1 MTTMKITATDE
12 AAPTAALLEPAG
24 EPSTG
29 KYTLR
34 SISRAIDALEVLA
47 AAESP
52 LGVSDVARELG
63 ASKSTAF
70 AILQTLE
77 ERNLVG
83 SAGEGFQRRYTLG
96 LGLARLGH
104 RAVSSVS
111 MLDAAM
117 PHLERL
123 TKTTRLSSRVA
134 TMSQGIAVV
143 LGQVDGPNSVR
154 FDLNMGGRERLHCT
168 GIGKAIL
175 GQYSD
180 EEITDLA
187 EQTGLPKR
195 TGYTITSVDAL
206 LRDIAKVRDRG
217 FSVDDE
223 EDAEGVLCIG
233 APLIDHT
240 GACAGGISV
249 TGLKMSLPLERVLRV
264 GELVMTSAEAI
275 SRRMGAP
282 R

>member
-1 MTTMKITATDE
+1 MAISRTSP
-12 AAPTAALLEPAG
+12 AAPAPIEGG
-24 EPSTG
+24 EADASTG
-29 KYTLR
+29 RYTLQ
-34 SISRAIDALEVLA
+34 SVSRAVDVLEILA
-47 AAESP
+47 AAESS

-77 ERNLVG
+77 ERNLV
-83 SAGEGFQRRYTLG
+83 SSTGEGFQRRYALG

-104 RAVSSVS
+104 RAVSRLSLV
-111 MLDAAM
+111 DAAM

-123 TKTTRLSSRVA
+123 TRMTKLSSRVA
-134 TMSQGIAVV
+134 TMSKGIAVV
-143 LGQVDGPNSVR
+143 LGQVDGPNLR

-175 GQYSD
+175 GQYTD
-180 EEITDLA
+180 AEVIDLA
-187 EQTGLPKR
+187 EQTGLPRR
-195 TGYTITSVDAL
+195 TAYTITSIDAL
-206 LRDIAKVRDRG
+206 LKDIASVRERG

-240 GACAGGISV
+240 GACAGGISI
-249 TGLKMSLPLERVLRV
+249 TGLKMNQQLERVLRL
-264 GELVMTSAEAI
+264 GELVMATAQSI
-275 SRRMGAP
+275 SRQLGASL
-282 R
+282 

>member
-1 MTTMKITATDE
+1 MTTTDDSRGAAVAASVGA
-12 AAPTAALLEPAG
+12 AAPDQG
-24 EPSTG
+24 G
-29 KYTLR
+29 RYTLR
-34 SISRAIDALEVLA
+34 SISRAIDALDVLA
-47 AAESP
+47 SADASMS
-52 LGVSDVARELG
+52 VSDVARALG

-77 ERNLVG
+77 ERNLVS

-104 RAVSSVS
+104 RAVSRVS

-123 TKTTRLSSRVA
+123 TKITKLSSRVA

-143 LGQVDGPNSVR
+143 LGQVDGPNSIR

-175 GQYSD
+175 GRYTD
-180 EEITDLA
+180 EEVVDLA

-195 TGYTITSVDAL
+195 TAYTITSIDAL
-206 LRDIAKVRDRG
+206 LVDVAKVRERG

-249 TGLKMSLPLERVLRV
+249 TGLKVSLSVERVFRV
-264 GELVMTSAEAI
+264 GEAVIAAAEAI
-275 SRRMGAP
+275 SQRMGAP
-282 R
+282 K

>member
-1 MTTMKITATDE
+1 MTTTDDSRGAAVTAGAG
-12 AAPTAALLEPAG
+12 AAAADQG
-24 EPSTG
+24 G
-29 KYTLR
+29 RYTLR
-34 SISRAIDALEVLA
+34 SISRAIDALDVLA
-47 AAESP
+47 SADASMS
-52 LGVSDVARELG
+52 VSDVARALG

-77 ERNLVG
+77 ERNLVS

-104 RAVSSVS
+104 RAVSRVS

-123 TKTTRLSSRVA
+123 TKITKLSSRVA

-143 LGQVDGPNSVR
+143 LGQVDGPNSIR

-175 GQYSD
+175 GRYTD
-180 EEITDLA
+180 EEVVDLA

-195 TGYTITSVDAL
+195 TAYTITSIDAL
-206 LRDIAKVRDRG
+206 LVDVAKVRERG

-249 TGLKMSLPLERVLRV
+249 TGLKVSLSVERVFRV
-264 GELVMTSAEAI
+264 GEAVIAAAEAI
-275 SRRMGAP
+275 SQRMGAP
-282 R
+282 K

>member
-1 MTTMKITATDE
+1 MTTTDDSRG
-12 AAPTAALLEPAG
+12 AAVAAAAG
-24 EPSTG
+24 AAAADQG
-29 KYTLR
+29 GRYTLR
-34 SISRAIDALEVLA
+34 SISRAIDALDVLA
-47 AAESP
+47 SADASMS
-52 LGVSDVARELG
+52 VSDVARALG

-77 ERNLVG
+77 ERNLVS

-104 RAVSSVS
+104 RAVSRVS

-123 TKTTRLSSRVA
+123 TKITKLSSRVA

-143 LGQVDGPNSVR
+143 LGQVDGPNSIR

-175 GQYSD
+175 GRYTD
-180 EEITDLA
+180 EEVVDLA

-195 TGYTITSVDAL
+195 TAYTITSIDAL
-206 LRDIAKVRDRG
+206 LVDVAKVRERG

-240 GACAGGISV
+240 GSCAGGISV
-249 TGLKMSLPLERVLRV
+249 TGLKVSLSVERVFRV
-264 GELVMTSAEAI
+264 GEAVIAAAEAI
-275 SRRMGAP
+275 SQRMGAP
-282 R
+282 K

>member
-1 MTTMKITATDE
+1 MPPLAD
-12 AAPTAALLEPAG
+12 APSG
-24 EPSTG
+24 R
-29 KYTLR
+29 YTLR
-34 SISRAIDALEVLA
+34 SISRAIDVLEILA
-47 AAESP
+47 AADTSQ
-52 LGVSDVARELG
+52 GVSDVARELG

-77 ERNLVG
+77 ERNLV
-83 SAGEGFQRRYTLG
+83 SSSGEGFQRRYALG

-104 RAVSSVS
+104 RAVSRMS

-123 TKTTRLSSRVA
+123 TKMTKLSSRVA

-143 LGQVDGPNSVR
+143 LGQVDGPNLIR

-175 GQYSD
+175 GQYTD
-180 EEITDLA
+180 AEVVDLA
-187 EQTGLPKR
+187 EQTGLPRR
-195 TGYTITSVDAL
+195 TAYTITTIDAL
-206 LRDIAKVRDRG
+206 LKDIASVRERG
-217 FSVDDE
+217 FAVDDE

-249 TGLKMSLPLERVLRV
+249 TGLKMNQPLERVLRL
-264 GELVMTSAEAI
+264 GELVMATAQSI
-275 SRRMGAP
+275 SHQLGASK
-282 R
+282 

>member
-1 MTTMKITATDE
+1 MTTTKTIGADAAAAGDTEAAVPDTAT
-12 AAPTAALLEPAG
+12 G
-24 EPSTG
+24 R
-29 KYTLR
+29 YTLR

-47 AAESP
+47 AAESAM
-52 LGVSDVARELG
+52 GVSDVARELG

-77 ERNLVG
+77 ERNLVS

-104 RAVSSVS
+104 RAVSRVS

-123 TKTTRLSSRVA
+123 TKLTKLSSRVA

-143 LGQVDGPNSVR
+143 LGQVDGPNSIR

-175 GQYSD
+175 GRYTD
-180 EEITDLA
+180 EEVIDLA
-187 EQTGLPKR
+187 EQTGLPRR
-195 TGYTITSVDAL
+195 TTYTITSTEL
-206 LRDIAKVRDRG
+206 LLKDIRKVRERG

-249 TGLKMSLPLERVLRV
+249 TGLKMSLPLERVLRI
-264 GELVMTSAEAI
+264 GELVMASAEAI
-275 SRRMGAP
+275 SHRMGAP